1 MLTPINAILG
11 SLLLV
16 AGRKLFW
23 LLIGIFGFIS
33 GVQLASRFSGGPE
46 WLAILVGLIF
56 GIVFAALAIFFQ
68 KIAIWIAGF
77 LAGGYGL
84 SILTGMLDVDAGR
97 YNWLVYFIGGIIG
110 IVLVGLLFDWAIITM
125 SSFAGASLVTRS
137 LLSEIEFAQWILFV
151 LFIAGILIQG
161 YILRREKGYVRPKA
175 KHK

>member
-33 GVQLASRFSGGPE
+33 GIQLASRFSNGPE
-46 WLAILVGLIF
+46 WLAIIVGLIF
-56 GIVFAALAIFFQ
+56 GILFAALAIFLQ

-84 SILTGMLDVDAGR
+84 SILAGMFGIDAGR
-97 YNWLVYFIGGIIG
+97 YNWLLYILGGIIG

-125 SSFAGASLVTRS
+125 SSFAGASLVTS
-137 LLSEIEFAQWILFV
+137 SMFSEAGFAQLILFV
-151 LFIAGILIQG
+151 LFIAGVLIQG
-161 YILRREKGYVRPKA
+161 YLLRREKGFVRAKA
-175 KHK
+175 K